1 MKNRIKKVMATVFL
15 EEENKISENISQIN
29 FEKWESMTHLM
40 LMVEIE
46 NEFDVSFEPEDMV
59 EMINLEMIEKHLNLK
74 LKGN

>member
-1 MKNRIKKVMATVFL
+1 MATVFL
-15 EEENKISENISQIN
+15 EEENKISDNISQIN